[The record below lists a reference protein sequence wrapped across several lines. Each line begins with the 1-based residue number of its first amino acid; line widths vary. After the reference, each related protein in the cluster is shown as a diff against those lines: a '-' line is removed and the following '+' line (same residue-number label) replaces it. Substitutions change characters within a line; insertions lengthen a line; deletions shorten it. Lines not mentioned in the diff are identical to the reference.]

1 MAVRLSLRLRALQT
15 RADAGGGAVAD
26 SVASSATSAVASSYE
41 RSKRYVVWLVK
52 QLDSHLCD
60 LDRRIEKH
68 IANRAQAAREGA
80 YEQIA
85 HEQNKLGELCV
96 EHKARLD
103 SMLFFWILGGG
114 LSFAGWVSAMRRAAG
129 HHAPETLAA
138 LQPASTATAPSR
150 VDIAAEVEAGVRA
163 ALLRASAS
171 AAAWP
176 APAGSGSLATAADGG
191 ALAAPVY
198 VMQPPR
204 DDEGDEEARRLL
216 QWAAWERRCTCAAA
230 VGACV
235 LSAASLVVA
244 SSRR

>member
-1 MAVRLSLRLRALQT
+1 MLVVTRHFAPPQFVVTQRPKRAIGSRRPMPSASRLLGAPGRSMAVRLSLRLRALQT

-114 LSFAGWVSAMRRAAG
+114 LSFAGWVSG
-129 HHAPETLAA
+129 
-138 LQPASTATAPSR
+138 LQASGCGR
-150 VDIAAEVEAGVRA
+150 
-163 ALLRASAS
+163 
-171 AAAWP
+171 
-176 APAGSGSLATAADGG
+176 SGRTWG
-191 ALAAPVY
+191 
-198 VMQPPR
+198 
-204 DDEGDEEARRLL
+204 
-216 QWAAWERRCTCAAA
+216 
-230 VGACV
+230 
-235 LSAASLVVA
+235 
-244 SSRR
+244 